1 MLPLLVRLTA
11 CVVAA
16 LAVVAAQPP
25 LPRVNPKALDVARQL
40 DIERKAKGRRSPL
53 HGIPV
58 ISTRRRRVR
67 QAALPESIKDAIV
80 LIAGAGDHHLCRHVT
95 ASSCATAKPQ
105 APAAGR
111 GSGQLDGA
119 CYS

>member
-11 CVVAA
+11 CVVSVVAA

-80 LIAGAGDHHLCRHVT
+80 LTAGAGDHHLCRHVT
-95 ASSCATAKPQ
+95 GIVVRHRKTAS
-105 APAAGR
+105 AGGR
-111 GSGQLDGA
+111 PGIRPT
-119 CYS
+119 